1 MSEVLLEFENAW
13 RGPDG
18 KTYEARACARGRDDG
33 LWEGWIEFIPADGG
47 AVVATERETT
57 QPNRADTVY
66 WARGLT
72 WAYIDGALTRVLK
85 PAPRLSTRHTV
96 TGRPAFRSPAA
107 RRRVEPDDSDALG
120 TRAVLDPF
128 AVYKEGDTVLRGQL
142 NALDDGQLRNIVR
155 QYQISDMDAT
165 QLRNLNRE
173 ELIALIMK
181 AVEGVGV

>member
-13 RGPDG
+13 QGPDG
-18 KTYEARACARGRDDG
+18 KTYEARACARGREDG
-33 LWEGWIEFIPADGG
+33 LWEGWIEFIPADGSP
-47 AVVATERETT
+47 VIATERETT

-72 WAYIDGALTRVLK
+72 WGYIDGALARLLK
-85 PAPRLSTRHTV
+85 PPPRLSTRHTV
-96 TGRPAFRSPAA
+96 TGRPAFRTPAA
-107 RRRVEPDDSDALG
+107 QRRTEPVASDELG
-120 TRAVLDPF
+120 ARAVLDPF

-165 QLRNLNRE
+165 QLRILDRA
-173 ELIALIMK
+173 ELVALIIK